1 MQLLQQCQ
9 VREEI
14 FSLPNQQL
22 HIVLSIWESE
32 NTSLVLLFSCVRTIC
47 VIFAIIREK
56 SHRICAWAVIM
67 QFWETWEKQKS
78 IHMKTKW
85 KKSNAENEWM
95 NEWITKYIKSKTFV
109 QTQINLFLMI
119 LQTFKLSILVMD
131 WIQINIVPYI
141 LAKLKI

>member
-1 MQLLQQCQ
+1 
-9 VREEI
+9 
-14 FSLPNQQL
+14 
-22 HIVLSIWESE
+22 
-32 NTSLVLLFSCVRTIC
+32 
-47 VIFAIIREK
+47 
-56 SHRICAWAVIM
+56 
-67 QFWETWEKQKS
+67 
-78 IHMKTKW
+78 MKTKW